1 MHSATTSTS
10 NHPQVPNV
18 PVTDHLRPKP
28 GRSLAEVRPDLADQ
42 WHPVLNG
49 ELRPENV
56 SASTN
61 RKLWWKCPEGPDHEW
76 QAPGCN
82 RVAGRGCPFCRG
94 FAASVTNNVASVP
107 MLAAQW
113 HPFRNGQ
120 LRPEEVVARTTK
132 KLWWRCPEGPDHE
145 WQARGSNRVNGA
157 GCPFCAGQ
165 RASQTNS
172 LARYRELAVQW
183 HPSRNG
189 ELMPRDVVAGS
200 HKKVWWK
207 CPNGPDHEWQAAP
220 QNRMKATGCPFCRGL
235 YPSVTNSVA
244 SVPELAAQWHPT
256 RNGQLQPEDVVAGTS
271 RRLWWQCSKGP
282 NHEWRATGN
291 SRMSGRGCPF
301 CAERGYNPSK
311 PGALY
316 ILCGREWG
324 KVGISNVLTQRLAKH
339 AAGETFGSAVL
350 TVQFG
355 DGTLPPEVER
365 SLLTFIVSRTSE
377 RSPRIDGFTES
388 FPARMRDDVINELL
402 RILKDVPEDEW
413 SLVPERGP

>member
-256 RNGQLQPEDVVAGTS
+256 RNGQLQPEEVVAGTMKQ
-271 RRLWWQCSKGP
+271 LWWRCSAGP
-282 NHEWRATGN
+282 DHE
-291 SRMSGRGCPF
+291 
-301 CAERGYNPSK
+301 
-311 PGALY
+311 
-316 ILCGREWG
+316 
-324 KVGISNVLTQRLAKH
+324 
-339 AAGETFGSAVL
+339 
-350 TVQFG
+350 
-355 DGTLPPEVER
+355 
-365 SLLTFIVSRTSE
+365 
-377 RSPRIDGFTES
+377 
-388 FPARMRDDVINELL
+388 
-402 RILKDVPEDEW
+402 
-413 SLVPERGP
+413 